1 MFNLIRFVIIC
12 VLVYCVYRI
21 VKWIFFSPAIHS
33 HELPKRQ
40 VSTQKGEELI
50 QDPYCDIYMPI
61 SHAYKASI
69 EGQELYFCSKKCCE
83 RYLLE
88 KPVKKAQEAS

>member
-12 VLVYCVYRI
+12 VLVYFAYRI
-21 VKWIFFSPAIHS
+21 VKWIFFSPVKS
-33 HELPKRQ
+33 SYELPKRQ
-40 VSTQKGEELI
+40 ESTQNGEELI
-50 QDPYCDIYMPI
+50 QDPYCHIYMPI

-83 RYLLE
+83 RYSVE
-88 KPVKKAQEAS
+88 KPAKKAQEAS

>member
-12 VLVYCVYRI
+12 ALVYCAYRI
-21 VKWIFFSPAIHS
+21 VKWIFFSPAKS
-33 HELPKRQ
+33 SYELPKRQ
-40 VSTQKGEELI
+40 ATTQKGEELI
-50 QDPYCDIYMPI
+50 QDPHCHIYMPI

-83 RYLLE
+83 RYIVE
-88 KPVKKAQEAS
+88 SPIKKAQEAS